1 MIWLRAAVV
10 GIGFW
15 GTRVAREYIAL
26 AKEGLLESICL
37 CDADRTRLKPFVN
50 ACETF
55 TDLAEVLKKVDMI
68 HVCTPNSTHYEV
80 TRKAFEMDVNVL
92 VEKPMTEKVDH
103 AFDLVE
109 LSMKKGTI
117 LQVGHVFRFANIV
130 RKIKGLFVNKEFG
143 EKYYFNFEW
152 THLMPP
158 GGNVDVISDLL
169 PHPLDII
176 NFITGKWPISFK
188 GIEETFRRNELP
200 ESAFLQAICDGF
212 FANLHLSRVS
222 PVRRRKLEIFGSE
235 KSITA
240 DCVEQ
245 TAMLYEKD
253 HVKDVGVDPNN
264 TLKDE
269 ILNFMEAV
277 RTGKSNFNP
286 SVVGV
291 RSVEAVEKARASVR

>member
-1 MIWLRAAVV
+1 LRAGVV

-26 AKEGLLESICL
+26 AKAGMLEQICL
-37 CDADRTRLKPFVN
+37 CDADSTRLKPFVN
-50 ACETF
+50 SCETC

-68 HVCTPNSTHYEV
+68 HICTPNSTHYEV
-80 TRKAFEMDVNVL
+80 TRKAFEVNVNAL

-109 LSMKKGTI
+109 LSMKKGVV

-130 RKIKGLFVNKEFG
+130 RKIKGLFADQEFG
-143 EKYYFNFEW
+143 EKYYFNLEW

-188 GIEETFRRNELP
+188 GVEKPFRRNELP
-200 ESAFLQAICDGF
+200 EVAFLQAIYDEF

-222 PVRRRKLEIFGSE
+222 PVRRRKLEIFGSQ

-245 TAMLYEKD
+245 TAMLYEKGC
-253 HVKDVGVDPNN
+253 VRDVRVDPNN
-264 TLKDE
+264 TIRDE
-269 ILNFMEAV
+269 ILNFIEAV
-277 RTGKSNFNP
+277 RTRKSNFNP

-291 RSVEAVEKARASVR
+291 RSVEALEKARASLG